1 MLTSYM
7 HLLTEK
13 DFFFEVTARDP
24 NPHKIPQQQ
33 PRTNAMSHGIY
44 NLQVTKHNQCKK
56 GEENAVRYEGWQVSS
71 SQVLK
76 QILTQQPTASPNLSV
91 VNFIFKTP
99 AGFHQCY
106 VLCWSMKQQMS
117 DFRKAKV
124 RGLCSEQKLKFGTI
138 LSPIFSTH
146 FYRRRQN
153 VQLTSSHCKTQ
164 INIHGMNFDEI

>member
-1 MLTSYM
+1 
-7 HLLTEK
+7 
-13 DFFFEVTARDP
+13 
-24 NPHKIPQQQ
+24 
-33 PRTNAMSHGIY
+33 MSHSIN

-56 GEENAVRYEGWQVSS
+56 GEENAKRYEGWQVSS

-76 QILTQQPTASPNLSV
+76 QILTQQPTASPKTSQSLTLSSKLQQD
-91 VNFIFKTP
+91 FT
-99 AGFHQCY
+99 Y